1 MRVQKGRTYDRRKRK
16 KFSLM
21 FNKQNQNQNRSFS
34 CRRSP
39 AVVLYSDVAASSSLT
54 NIPVLHF
61 STTLVLFTASSLA
74 HLFFRGLDDS
84 GVEFREL
91 CYSECFFS
99 LLKCE
104 NSCDESSHQKKRK
117 KKKTRQQFYRIC
129 LFLINTD
136 FQHI

>member
-1 MRVQKGRTYDRRKRK
+1 
-16 KFSLM
+16 M
-21 FNKQNQNQNRSFS
+21 FNKQNQNQNQNRSFS

-74 HLFFRGLDDS
+74 HLFFHGLDDS

-104 NSCDESSHQKKRK
+104 NSCDESSNQKKRK
-117 KKKTRQQFYRIC
+117 KQKQNSFIEYVC
-129 LFLINTD
+129 L
-136 FQHI
+136 